1 MSTPRRSLVTGGAG
15 FIGSHLVESLLRRG
29 DAVTVVDDLSTGF
42 EANLEHAR
50 RSAGARLRFLHATV
64 SEAER
69 RSDLDAFDRV
79 YHLAAA
85 VGVRRVMQR
94 PLDSLEVNVLETSA
108 AIRMAQRTGARTI
121 VASSSEVYG
130 KSTRLPLSESDDVVY
145 GPTSVTRWSYG
156 CSKALDEFMAL
167 AAHRASGLP
176 VVVVR
181 LFNTVGP
188 RQVGRWGMV
197 LPRFIAAARANQ
209 PLEVHGDGMQSR
221 CFADV
226 RDVVR
231 GIEQLL
237 EVEAALG
244 GVFNIGSDRTI
255 GIRALAELVI
265 RRTASRSTIALQTYE
280 AAFGAGF
287 EDLRAREPDL
297 TRIRGLIGFDAT
309 IALEQ
314 TIDDI
319 GAWLD
324 AASHK
329 EHAA

>member
-69 RSDLDAFDRV
+69 RSDLEPFDRV

-108 AIRMAQRTGARTI
+108 AIRLAQRTGARTI
-121 VASSSEVYG
+121 IASSSEVYG

-145 GPTSVTRWSYG
+145 GPTSVMRWSYG

-197 LPRFIAAARANQ
+197 LPRFVQAALDGV
-209 PLEVHGDGMQSR
+209 PLEVHGDGLQAR
-221 CFADV
+221 CFCDV
-226 RDVVR
+226 RDVAPALPR
-231 GIEQLL
+231 ML
-237 EVEAALG
+237 AASACHG
-244 GVFNIGSDRTI
+244 RVFNVGSDRIVTI
-255 GIRALAELVI
+255 LELADLV
-265 RRTASRSTIALQTYE
+265 RRTVGSASPVVHRSYDQAY
-280 AAFGAGF
+280 GPDF
-287 EDLRAREPDL
+287 EDLRVRQPDL
-297 TRIRGLIGFDAT
+297 SRIRAAIGFAPA
-309 IALEQ
+309 IPLER
-314 TIDDI
+314 TVADVAAAFA
-319 GAWLD
+319 GAG
-324 AASHK
+324 APR
-329 EHAA
+329 

>member
-1 MSTPRRSLVTGGAG
+1 MSTTHRSLVTGGAG

-42 EANLEHAR
+42 EANLEQAR
-50 RSAGARLRFLHATV
+50 QVGGGRLRFVKATL
-64 SEAER
+64 SEAEQR
-69 RSDLDAFDRV
+69 TDLDAFDRV

-94 PLDSLEVNVLETSA
+94 PVDSLEVNVLETSA
-108 AIRMAQRTGARTI
+108 AIRLAQRTGARTFI
-121 VASSSEVYG
+121 ASSSEVYG
-130 KSTRLPLSESDDVVY
+130 KSTRLPFNESDDVVY

-167 AAHRASGLP
+167 AAHRSAALP
-176 VVVVR
+176 VVVMR

-197 LPRFIAAARANQ
+197 LPRFIEAARANR
-209 PLEVHGDGMQSR
+209 PLEVHGDGLQSR

-231 GIEQLL
+231 GIEQI
-237 EVEAALG
+237 VECDGALG
-244 GVFNIGSDRTI
+244 GVFNIGSDRKI
-255 GIRALAELVI
+255 GMHALAELVI
-265 RRTASRSTIALQTYE
+265 RRTASRSTIVHQSYE
-280 AAFGAGF
+280 AAFGTGF

-297 TRIRGLIGFDAT
+297 TRIRSVIGFDAS
-309 IALEQ
+309 IPLEQ

-324 AASHK
+324 ATSRK

>member
-1 MSTPRRSLVTGGAG
+1 MSTTHRSLVTGGAG
-15 FIGSHLVESLLRRG
+15 FIGSHLAETLLHRG

-42 EANLEHAR
+42 EANLEQAR
-50 RSAGARLRFLHATV
+50 QIGGARLRFVRATV
-64 SEAER
+64 SEAEQ
-69 RSDLDAFDRV
+69 RSDLEAFDRV

-94 PLDSLEVNVLETSA
+94 PVDSLEVNVLETSA
-108 AIRMAQRTGARTI
+108 AIRIAQRTGARTVI
-121 VASSSEVYG
+121 ASSSEVYG
-130 KSTRLPLSESDDVVY
+130 KSTRLPFGESDDVVY

-167 AAHRASGLP
+167 AAHRGSGLP

-197 LPRFIAAARANQ
+197 LPRFIEAARANR
-209 PLEVHGDGMQSR
+209 PLEVHGDGKQSR

-231 GIEQLL
+231 GIERLL
-237 EVEAALG
+237 ESDAALG
-244 GVFNIGSDRTI
+244 GVFNVGSDRAI
-255 GIRALAELVI
+255 DIRTLAELVI
-265 RRTASRSTIALQTYE
+265 RRTASRSTIVHQTYE
-280 AAFGAGF
+280 SAFGTGF
-287 EDLRAREPDL
+287 EDLRARVPDL
-297 TRIRGLIGFDAT
+297 TRIRGVIGFDAT
-309 IALEQ
+309 IPLDQ

-324 AASHK
+324 AVSHR

>member
-1 MSTPRRSLVTGGAG
+1 M
-15 FIGSHLVESLLRRG
+15 ESLLRRG

-50 RSAGARLRFLHATV
+50 EIGGPRLRFVKATV
-64 SEAER
+64 SEAEQH
-69 RSDLDAFDRV
+69 SDLEAFDRV

-85 VGVRRVMQR
+85 VGVRLVMQR

-108 AIRMAQRTGARTI
+108 AIRIAQRTGARI
-121 VASSSEVYG
+121 VIASSSEVYG
-130 KSTRLPLSESDDVVY
+130 KSTRLPLNESDDVVY

-167 AAHRASGLP
+167 AAHRHAGLP

-197 LPRFIAAARANQ
+197 LPRFIEAARASR
-209 PLEVHGDGMQSR
+209 PLEVHGDGLQSR

-231 GIEQLL
+231 GIERLL
-237 EVEAALG
+237 EVDAALG
-244 GVFNIGSDRTI
+244 GVFNIGSDRKI

-265 RRTASRSTIALQTYE
+265 RRTGSRSIIAPQTYE

-297 TRIRGLIGFDAT
+297 RRIRGVIGFDAA
-309 IALEQ
+309 ISLEQ

-324 AASHK
+324 AASRR

>member
-15 FIGSHLVESLLRRG
+15 FVGSHLVESLLRRG
-29 DAVTVVDDLSTGF
+29 DAVTVVDDLSTGS
-42 EANLEHAR
+42 EANLKPSRLIGA
-50 RSAGARLRFLHATV
+50 ARLRFVNATV
-64 SEAER
+64 SEAEQR
-69 RSDLDAFDRV
+69 ADLEAFDRV

-94 PLDSLEVNVLETSA
+94 PLDSLEVNVLETAS
-108 AIRMAQRTGARTI
+108 AIRLAQRTGAPI
-121 VASSSEVYG
+121 LVASSSEVYG
-130 KSTRLPLSESDDVVY
+130 KSVQLPFRESDDVVY
-145 GPTSVTRWSYG
+145 GPTSITRWSYG

-167 AAHRASGLP
+167 AAHRATGLP
-176 VVVVR
+176 VVVAR

-197 LPRFIAAARANQ
+197 LPRFIEAARSNR

-237 EVEAALG
+237 EVDAAHG

-265 RRTASRSTIALQTYE
+265 RRTSSGSVISHQSYE
-280 AAFGAGF
+280 TAFGAGF

-297 TRIRGLIGFDAT
+297 TRIRSLIGFEAT
-309 IALEQ
+309 IPLEQ

-319 GAWLD
+319 GVWLD
-324 AASHK
+324 AVSHR